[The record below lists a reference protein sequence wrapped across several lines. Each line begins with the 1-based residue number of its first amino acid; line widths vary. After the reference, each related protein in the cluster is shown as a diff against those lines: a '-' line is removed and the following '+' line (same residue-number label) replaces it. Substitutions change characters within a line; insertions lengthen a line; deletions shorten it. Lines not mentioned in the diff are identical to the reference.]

1 MSFPGDGRIIDPMG
15 EILAT
20 GNGDAGATLAPIE
33 LRKVRT
39 MRRVLPIA
47 ADLRPEVY
55 KQLLDDAYDNMVAGT
70 RIEQDRESVDERP

>member
-1 MSFPGDGRIIDPMG
+1 MG

-20 GNGDAGATLAPIE
+20 GNGDAGATLAAIA

-55 KQLLDDAYDNMVAGT
+55 KQLLDNAYENMVAGA
-70 RIEQDRESVDERP
+70 RSQNSESIDERP